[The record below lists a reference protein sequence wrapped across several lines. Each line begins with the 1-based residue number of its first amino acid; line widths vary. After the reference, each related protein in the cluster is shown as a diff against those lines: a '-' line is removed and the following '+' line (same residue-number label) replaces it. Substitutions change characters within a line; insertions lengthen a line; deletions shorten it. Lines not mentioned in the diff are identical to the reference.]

1 MNMTIASTSAFLFNA
16 TNGDLLSNSAFDLTF
31 NENFNQTGGA
41 PTINVGTVTEM
52 GFKLGNQCCTS
63 SPNNPNSFTQPGG
76 DADERWMTL
85 WGANGFNTSTGS
97 YSGATLGMDLR
108 IRLEKAPTS
117 VEVPAPGITAIFGLG
132 LIGLGYMRRRKT
144 V

>member
-1 MNMTIASTSAFLFNA
+1 
-16 TNGDLLSNSAFDLTF
+16 
-31 NENFNQTGGA
+31 
-41 PTINVGTVTEM
+41 
-52 GFKLGNQCCTS
+52 
-63 SPNNPNSFTQPGG
+63 
-76 DADERWMTL
+76 MTL